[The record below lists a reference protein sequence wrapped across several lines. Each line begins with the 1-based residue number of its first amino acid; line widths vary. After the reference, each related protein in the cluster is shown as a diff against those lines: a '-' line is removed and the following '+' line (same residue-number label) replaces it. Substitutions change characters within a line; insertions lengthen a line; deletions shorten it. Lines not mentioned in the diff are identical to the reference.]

1 MTNLVSGMLVG
12 NVEDEVMEIL
22 GSGARRAMNAL
33 THDQRAVLLLR
44 ILADLSVAEVA
55 SILGKSQGAVKTLQ
69 RRALRSLVR
78 QLEGEGVS

>member
-1 MTNLVSGMLVG
+1 M
-12 NVEDEVMEIL
+12 L
-22 GSGARRAMNAL
+22 GSGVARAMKAL
-33 THDQRAVLLLR
+33 SSDQRAVLLLR

-69 RRALRSLVR
+69 RRGLRSLVR